1 MGTVGLSFLFFSVVR
16 SSILIG
22 RKKIRICTL
31 ASGSSGN
38 SLFIQT
44 ERAKV
49 LVDAGISPRQIA
61 VRLKALGIQISEI
74 DAVLVTHEHADH
86 IAALPFLQVPVYVA
100 STTTF
105 LWKDKVENLREFD
118 TGSTFYI
125 NDALITPFPI
135 PHDAIDPV
143 GFTIQTDHKKV
154 GVVTDIGSVTALV
167 RERLKGVDAL
177 VLEFNHDEEMLIY
190 GPYPWDLKQRI
201 RSRLGHLSNVDAA
214 GLLGSLMHDGLRYVV
229 LAHLSES
236 NNTPKKAIEAASKV
250 IKCAD
255 RTKLLV
261 AQRRVL
267 GEVLML

>member
-1 MGTVGLSFLFFSVVR
+1 MEEN
-16 SSILIG
+16 
-22 RKKIRICTL
+22 KIRICTL

-44 ERAKV
+44 ERAKI
-49 LVDAGISPRQIA
+49 LVDAGISPKQIA
-61 VRLKALGIQISEI
+61 IRLKALGIQMFDI
-74 DAVLVTHEHADH
+74 DAVLITHEHTDH
-86 IAALPFLQVPVYVA
+86 IAALPFLEVPVYVA
-100 STTTF
+100 STTTS
-105 LWKDKVENLREFD
+105 LWKDRVQNLKEFD
-118 TGSTFYI
+118 VGSTFCI
-125 NDALITPFPI
+125 NDALITSFPI

-143 GFTIQTDHKKV
+143 GFTIQTDHRKV

-201 RSRLGHLSNVDAA
+201 KSRLGHLSNGDAA
-214 GLLGSLMHDGLRYVV
+214 GLLDSLIHDSLRYVV

-236 NNTPKKAIEAASKV
+236 NNTPKKALEAASSA
-250 IKCAD
+250 IREAD
-255 RTKLLV
+255 HTRLIV
-261 AQRRVL
+261 AQRRIL